1 MRCLIKE
8 TTGQSMRISEAD
20 KVNCIAE
27 GLRKGFAA
35 TAREPLPERIK
46 ELARR
51 LAKKDSAAAEQ
62 GTKPPPQ
69 PRH

>member
-1 MRCLIKE
+1 MMR
-8 TTGQSMRISEAD
+8 SPEAD

-51 LAKKDSAAAEQ
+51 LARKESATAKQ
-62 GTKPPPQ
+62 GTKPP
-69 PRH
+69 RH